1 LRYKKGIALVD
12 AQSSG
17 KVVRNSTYLTIA
29 YIIQKL
35 LSFVYFVFY
44 SRALDA
50 ENTGTYIFALSF
62 ATIFGIIVDLGLNPV
77 LVREVARAPESAQK
91 YLSNVLGIKGILA
104 LVGYGGMIL
113 ISRLLGHSVITQEL
127 LLFTGLVMVVE
138 SFSLSLYG
146 VFRGLQ
152 NFKYEATGT
161 IIHQVVLIG
170 VGVIGLT
177 LRPDLFILAIAVVLG
192 ASANFL
198 YAGWNIIRKLKLTLV
213 PRIKKVEARF
223 LLRTAAPF
231 FLTGIFTKIYAYV
244 DIVMLGQMTN
254 TTFVGWYSVAYKL
267 TYAIQFL
274 PIAVSNSVY
283 PALSEAY
290 VNSKD
295 KLRALYEQS
304 VYFMFSLSL
313 PIAVAVS
320 YLAEPIITHPRLWPT
335 FSESVPALQISVLGL
350 PFIFINLLSATLLN
364 ATNRQKINI
373 LNIGLTMLCNIIL
386 NFIMIPHWQHVGS
399 SFAALGSAIIL
410 FILNL
415 AWIWKIFPVNVR
427 WMLGRIWRVVFATL
441 AMFALLVLL
450 RDRLTIFLL
459 APIAL
464 VIYVIAFI
472 SVGGITRSEF
482 QVIVDMIR
490 RKKRGPNA

>member
-1 LRYKKGIALVD
+1 
-12 AQSSG
+12 
-17 KVVRNSTYLTIA
+17 
-29 YIIQKL
+29 
-35 LSFVYFVFY
+35 
-44 SRALDA
+44 
-50 ENTGTYIFALSF
+50 
-62 ATIFGIIVDLGLNPV
+62 
-77 LVREVARAPESAQK
+77 
-91 YLSNVLGIKGILA
+91 
-104 LVGYGGMIL
+104 
-113 ISRLLGHSVITQEL
+113 
-127 LLFTGLVMVVE
+127 
-138 SFSLSLYG
+138 
-146 VFRGLQ
+146 
-152 NFKYEATGT
+152 
-161 IIHQVVLIG
+161 
-170 VGVIGLT
+170 
-177 LRPDLFILAIAVVLG
+177 
-192 ASANFL
+192 
-198 YAGWNIIRKLKLTLV
+198 
-213 PRIKKVEARF
+213 
-223 LLRTAAPF
+223 
-231 FLTGIFTKIYAYV
+231 
-244 DIVMLGQMTN
+244 
-254 TTFVGWYSVAYKL
+254 
-267 TYAIQFL
+267 
-274 PIAVSNSVY
+274 
-283 PALSEAY
+283 
-290 VNSKD
+290 
-295 KLRALYEQS
+295 
-304 VYFMFSLSL
+304 
-313 PIAVAVS
+313 
-320 YLAEPIITHPRLWPT
+320 LAEPIITHPRLWPT